1 MYGLLSMYDLKFKFN
16 LEDMEYFGANRQ
28 VTIECEGL
36 ERFGKLMFG
45 GGRRYTV
52 KLYLK

>member
-1 MYGLLSMYDLKFKFN
+1 MDFNSCDLKFIFN
-16 LEDMEYFGANRQ
+16 LEDLEYFGASGL

-36 ERFGKLMFG
+36 EQFGKLMFG